1 MGKRLDPLKNKDM
14 LIWTWTILLWI
25 SAPNHL
31 GKRLDPPKNKD
42 KPIWTWTILL

>member
-31 GKRLDPPKNKD
+31 GKRLDPPKKQGYAHLNLD
-42 KPIWTWTILL
+42 NFL